1 METPNHSYLIV
12 KANKLI
18 EAAYRLTMAEQRLLL
33 AVIAQIDS
41 RPTGDSV
48 HDVNFEVSASQIT
61 DLYEIPL
68 KQSYELMRDAAERIA
83 ERWVVIQHPDP
94 DTPAL
99 AYTRTRWISAI
110 DYLPSEG
117 RIRLYLAPK
126 IVPYLTQLAGEFAR
140 YKLKHVSAMTSI
152 YAVRLYE
159 LLIQWQMQG
168 EREVPVDWLRERFVV
183 PEQYTRIFDLKR
195 RVVEPAVEQ
204 INAHSNLWVR
214 WSQRKVGRVVV
225 AFQFQF
231 GLKANQPVIPAP
243 TGHSV
248 QHALTRSEIERAA
261 RPGET
266 WDDVQVRLMRERDKS
281 GKSERSAQGQD
292 NLGGM

>member
-1 METPNHSYLIV
+1 METPRHSYLVV

-18 EAAYRLTMAEQRLLL
+18 EAAYRLTLAEQRLLL

-48 HDVNFEVSASQIT
+48 QDVKFEVSASQIT
-61 DLYEIPL
+61 DLYDIPL

-94 DTPAL
+94 DIPAL

-110 DYLPSEG
+110 DYLPTEG
-117 RIRLYLAPK
+117 RIRLYLATK
-126 IVPYLTQLAGEFAR
+126 IMPYLTQLAGEFAR
-140 YKLKHVSAMTSI
+140 YKLKHVSSMTSI
-152 YAVRLYE
+152 YAIRLYE

-168 EREVPVDWLRERFVV
+168 EREVAVDWLRERFVV
-183 PEQYTRIFDLKR
+183 PEKYSRIYDLKR

-231 GLKANQPVIPAP
+231 GLKANQTPIAVPASD
-243 TGHSV
+243 SV
-248 QHALTRSEIERAA
+248 ARAPTRSEIERAA
-261 RPGET
+261 RPGES
-266 WDDVQVRLMRERDKS
+266 WDDVRVRLMQERDEAK
-281 GKSERSAQGQD
+281 K
-292 NLGGM
+292 